1 MKGRYFLILM
11 VFFSFYIWY
20 PGHLSGNT
28 YPGEQESFVSF
39 RLFTGLNL
47 AKIRHHWGDP
57 EMAGDEALMAPYHK
71 HRLGVC
77 AGLGMETKGRVGVVV
92 EILYNQKGDRIDFDD
107 GIDLIKS
114 TITIHEM
121 SVPILLK
128 LNLNKN
134 RGPYL
139 LAGGELAFVLTA
151 MERHETYFDVGI
163 YEPDIIYSKGSENI
177 TKNLKR
183 LNYGIVVGAGFKF
196 IRGNMDFF
204 LEIRYHYGLADL
216 AKNEIKDH
224 LDDRMRTDAIVF
236 MIGMSTL

>member
-107 GIDLIKS
+107 GIDRVFGYAGVSEKLKKENRCQRLVASFAKCQVS
-114 TITIHEM
+114 TC
-121 SVPILLK
+121 SV
-128 LNLNKN
+128 
-134 RGPYL
+134 
-139 LAGGELAFVLTA
+139 
-151 MERHETYFDVGI
+151 
-163 YEPDIIYSKGSENI
+163 
-177 TKNLKR
+177 
-183 LNYGIVVGAGFKF
+183 
-196 IRGNMDFF
+196 
-204 LEIRYHYGLADL
+204 
-216 AKNEIKDH
+216 
-224 LDDRMRTDAIVF
+224 
-236 MIGMSTL
+236 